1 LAVNWGGVEILHKM
15 CELAEDRL
23 TTQELNNNLCLDRDC
38 LGFIAWNGVENC
50 GKGNLLQ
57 NKGVG

>member
-1 LAVNWGGVEILHKM
+1 VEILQKKW
-15 CELAEDRL
+15 ELAEDRL
-23 TTQELNNNLCLDRDC
+23 TTKELNNNLPLDRDY
-38 LGFIAWNGVENC
+38 LGFIARNGVENC

>member
-1 LAVNWGGVEILHKM
+1 MAVNWGVVEILQEIW
-15 CELAEDRL
+15 ELAEDRL
-23 TTQELNNNLCLDRDC
+23 TTEELNNNLRLDRDC
-38 LGFIAWNGVENC
+38 SGFIAWNGVENC